1 MVGRPSAFFDMMTP
15 HILQDVIIQ
24 SLVAAAFLREEAF
37 KMPTSKCFSNR
48 KQEFLIP
55 ATIGSVV
62 L

>member
-24 SLVAAAFLREEAF
+24 SLVAAFLREEAF